1 MDNIE
6 SLLEG
11 YFLQVNNRFREIETV
26 LNSNTIQDKN
36 ELQEI
41 LKERAELEK
50 LILPYTDLEKIKI
63 GIKETEDLLFDLD
76 LKALAQ
82 EELKNLREIEDILKT
97 KVFNYFLKKEE
108 GNAIV
113 EIRAGAG
120 GDEACLFVEEL
131 FNMYFKYL
139 INNKLSVEII
149 SSSEGDIGLKEIIFI
164 VYNGYSNLKH
174 ESGVHRVQR
183 VPETETKGRKQT
195 STVTVAVLLEVKNIQ
210 IKIEEKDL
218 RIETM
223 RAGGPG
229 GQSVNTTDSA
239 VQILHIPTKTIVKC
253 QQEKSQK
260 DNKATALRILQSKLY
275 EIENN
280 RRLEV
285 ERKERKDQIK
295 TGDRAEKIRTY
306 NFPDSRVTDHRI
318 NYSKFGIEK
327 TLNGDI
333 QELVDKLK
341 IYYRLQELNK

>member
-1 MDNIE
+1 M
-6 SLLEG
+6 
-11 YFLQVNNRFREIETV
+11 
-26 LNSNTIQDKN
+26 
-36 ELQEI
+36 
-41 LKERAELEK
+41 
-50 LILPYTDLEKIKI
+50 
-63 GIKETEDLLFDLD
+63 
-76 LKALAQ
+76 
-82 EELKNLREIEDILKT
+82 
-97 KVFNYFLKKEE
+97 
-108 GNAIV
+108 
-113 EIRAGAG
+113 
-120 GDEACLFVEEL
+120 
-131 FNMYFKYL
+131 
-139 INNKLSVEII
+139 
-149 SSSEGDIGLKEIIFI
+149 
-164 VYNGYSNLKH
+164 
-174 ESGVHRVQR
+174 
-183 VPETETKGRKQT
+183 
-195 STVTVAVLLEVKNIQ
+195 AVLLEVKNIQ

>member
-149 SSSEGDIGLKEIIFI
+149 SSKVGNKLLLLLWQFFLK
-164 VYNGYSNLKH
+164 
-174 ESGVHRVQR
+174 
-183 VPETETKGRKQT
+183 
-195 STVTVAVLLEVKNIQ
+195 
-210 IKIEEKDL
+210 
-218 RIETM
+218 
-223 RAGGPG
+223 
-229 GQSVNTTDSA
+229 
-239 VQILHIPTKTIVKC
+239 
-253 QQEKSQK
+253 
-260 DNKATALRILQSKLY
+260 
-275 EIENN
+275 
-280 RRLEV
+280 
-285 ERKERKDQIK
+285 
-295 TGDRAEKIRTY
+295 
-306 NFPDSRVTDHRI
+306 
-318 NYSKFGIEK
+318 
-327 TLNGDI
+327 
-333 QELVDKLK
+333 
-341 IYYRLQELNK
+341 